1 MMAHDPAALIPEARH
16 DTQPHPRSAV
26 ALPPNAWRACKAL
39 LRRDFVLA
47 WRRRGELF
55 LPLLYA
61 VIVTAL
67 FPFALGP
74 DPQLL
79 GRIAGGVLLV
89 IVVLSMLPA
98 LESMFRA
105 DLEDGTLEQWLLA
118 PQSLALLTL
127 TRVIA
132 HWLTTALPLVVVMP
146 CLGALLNLPV
156 KVLPVLMLA
165 LLLATPLLVLLGA
178 VLSALTAGARRSGIL
193 LALMLLPL
201 AVPVVI
207 FAAGAIAA
215 AQSDMPYLA
224 PLTWLAAALVLAIVL
239 APLACAAA
247 LRIAVEA

>member
-1 MMAHDPAALIPEARH
+1 MVTAIQPIAESTPPAHKTR
-16 DTQPHPRSAV
+16 PRSPGT
-26 ALPPNAWRACKAL
+26 LGACAAL

-74 DPQLL
+74 DPELL
-79 GRIAGGVLLV
+79 ARIAGGVLLV
-89 IVVLSMLPA
+89 IVVLAMLPA
-98 LESMFRA
+98 LESMFRT
-105 DLEDGTLEQWLLA
+105 DLEDGTLEQWVLA
-118 PQSLALLTL
+118 PQPLALLAL

-132 HWLTTALPLVVVMP
+132 HWLTTVLPLIVVMP
-146 CLGALLNLPV
+146 LLGALLNLPV
-156 KVLPVLMLA
+156 KVLPVLIVA
-165 LLLATPLLVLLGA
+165 LLLATPLLVLLGS

-215 AQSDMPYLA
+215 AQIGMPFLA

>member
-1 MMAHDPAALIPEARH
+1 MVTAIQPIADPAPVTTTTRSRSPG
-16 DTQPHPRSAV
+16 TPH
-26 ALPPNAWRACKAL
+26 ACAAL
-39 LRRDFVLA
+39 LRRDLVLA

-89 IVVLSMLPA
+89 IVVLAMLPA

-118 PQSLALLTL
+118 PQPLALLAL

-132 HWLTTALPLVVVMP
+132 HWLTTVLPLLVVMP
-146 CLGALLNLPV
+146 LLGALLNLSV

-165 LLLATPLLVLLGA
+165 LLLATPLLALLGA
-178 VLSALTAGARRSGIL
+178 VLSALAAGARRSGIL

-215 AQSDMPYLA
+215 AQSGMPYLA
-224 PLTWLAAALVLAIVL
+224 PLTWLAAALVMAIVL

>member
-1 MMAHDPAALIPEARH
+1 MASTAQSMHDDRVARDRRTSGTSASAACI
-16 DTQPHPRSAV
+16 
-26 ALPPNAWRACKAL
+26 AL
-39 LRRDFVLA
+39 LRRDLVLA

-61 VIVTAL
+61 VIVAAL

-74 DPQLL
+74 DPELL
-79 GRIAGGVLLV
+79 ARISGGVLLV
-89 IVVLSMLPA
+89 IVVLAMLPA
-98 LESMFRA
+98 LESMFRV

-118 PQSLALLTL
+118 PQPLALLAL

-132 HWLTTALPLVVVMP
+132 HWLTTVLPLVVVMP
-146 CLGALLNLPV
+146 LLGALLNLPV
-156 KVLPVLMLA
+156 KVLPVLIVA
-165 LLLATPLLVLLGA
+165 LLLATPLLVLLGS
-178 VLSALTAGARRSGIL
+178 VLSALAAGARRSGIL

-215 AQSDMPYLA
+215 AQAGMPFIA
-224 PLTWLAAALVLAIVL
+224 PLTWLAAALILAIVL

-247 LRIAVEA
+247 LRIAVES

>member
-1 MMAHDPAALIPEARH
+1 M
-16 DTQPHPRSAV
+16 TQPRS
-26 ALPPNAWRACKAL
+26 PGSWCACGAS

-89 IVVLSMLPA
+89 IVVLAMLPA

-118 PQSLALLTL
+118 PQSLALLAL

-132 HWLTTALPLVVVMP
+132 HWLTTVLPLIIVMP
-146 CLGALLNLPV
+146 LLGALLNLPV
-156 KVLPVLMLA
+156 KVLPVLLAA
-165 LLLATPLLVLLGA
+165 LLLATPLLALLGA
-178 VLSALTAGARRSGIL
+178 VLSALAAGARRSGIL

-207 FAAGAIAA
+207 FAAGAVSA
-215 AQSDMPYLA
+215 AQSGAPYLA
-224 PLTWLAAALVLAIVL
+224 PLSWLAAALVLAIVL

-247 LRIAVEA
+247 LRIAVES

>member
-1 MMAHDPAALIPEARH
+1 MASTAQSMHDDRVARGRRSSGTSASAACI
-16 DTQPHPRSAV
+16 
-26 ALPPNAWRACKAL
+26 AL
-39 LRRDFVLA
+39 LRRDLVLA

-61 VIVTAL
+61 VIVAAL

-74 DPQLL
+74 DPELL
-79 GRIAGGVLLV
+79 ARIAGGVLLV
-89 IVVLSMLPA
+89 IVVLAMLPA
-98 LESMFRA
+98 LESMFRV

-118 PQSLALLTL
+118 PQPLALLAL

-132 HWLTTALPLVVVMP
+132 HWLTTVLPLVVVMP
-146 CLGALLNLPV
+146 LLGALLNLPV
-156 KVLPVLMLA
+156 KVLPVLIVA
-165 LLLATPLLVLLGA
+165 LLLATPLLVLLGS
-178 VLSALTAGARRSGIL
+178 VLSALAAGARRSGIL

-215 AQSDMPYLA
+215 AQAGMPFIA
-224 PLTWLAAALVLAIVL
+224 PLTWLAAALILAIVL

-247 LRIAVEA
+247 LRIAVET

>member
-1 MMAHDPAALIPEARH
+1 MVTAAQPIA
-16 DTQPHPRSAV
+16 DTNRATPTSRTTAT
-26 ALPPNAWRACKAL
+26 NGWRACNAL

-89 IVVLSMLPA
+89 ITVLAMLPA
-98 LESMFRA
+98 LDSMFRA

-118 PQSLALLTL
+118 PQPLALLAL

-132 HWLTTALPLVVVMP
+132 HWLTTVLPLIVVMP
-146 CLGALLNLPV
+146 LLGALLDLPAN
-156 KVLPVLMLA
+156 VLPVLMLA
-165 LLLATPLLVLLGA
+165 LLLATPLLALLGA
-178 VLSALTAGARRSGIL
+178 VLAALAVGARRSGIL
-193 LALMLLPL
+193 IALMLLPL

-215 AQSDMPYLA
+215 AQSDLPYLA
-224 PLTWLAAALVLAIVL
+224 PLAWLAAALALAIVL

>member
-1 MMAHDPAALIPEARH
+1 MATAVQPIVDSMPAAQMARAH
-16 DTQPHPRSAV
+16 SPGT
-26 ALPPNAWRACKAL
+26 WRACAAL

-74 DPQLL
+74 DPELL
-79 GRIAGGVLLV
+79 ARIAGGVLLV
-89 IVVLSMLPA
+89 IAVLAMLPA
-98 LESMFRA
+98 LEAMFRA

-118 PQSLALLTL
+118 PQPLALLAL

-132 HWLTTALPLVVVMP
+132 HWLTTVLPLIVVMP
-146 CLGALLNLPV
+146 LLGALLNLPM
-156 KVLPVLMLA
+156 KVLPVLIVA
-165 LLLATPLLVLLGA
+165 LLLATPLLVLLGS

-215 AQSDMPYLA
+215 AQSGMPYLA

-247 LRIAVEA
+247 LRIAVET

>member
-1 MMAHDPAALIPEARH
+1 MIAAVQPITEKTPVAQVAR
-16 DTQPHPRSAV
+16 PRTAGT
-26 ALPPNAWRACKAL
+26 WRACGAL
-39 LRRDFVLA
+39 LRRDFLLA

-89 IVVLSMLPA
+89 IVVLAMLPA
-98 LESMFRA
+98 LESMFRQ
-105 DLEDGTLEQWLLA
+105 DLEDGSLEQWLLA
-118 PQSLALLTL
+118 PQPLALLVL

-132 HWLTTALPLVVVMP
+132 HWLTTVLPLLIVMP
-146 CLGALLNLPV
+146 LLGTLLDLPAN
-156 KVLPVLMLA
+156 VLPVLMLA
-165 LLLATPLLVLLGA
+165 LLLATPLLALLGA
-178 VLSALTAGARRSGIL
+178 VLSALAAGARGSGIL

-215 AQSDMPYLA
+215 AQSGMPSLA
-224 PLTWLAAALVLAIVL
+224 PLWWLAAALVLAIVL

>member
-1 MMAHDPAALIPEARH
+1 MVSIAQTADGPKDATGAPMAHAPGAW
-16 DTQPHPRSAV
+16 SA
-26 ALPPNAWRACKAL
+26 CIAL

-74 DPQLL
+74 DPELL
-79 GRIAGGVLLV
+79 ARIAGGVLLV
-89 IVVLSMLPA
+89 IVVLAMLPA

-118 PQSLALLTL
+118 PQPLALLAL

-132 HWLTTALPLVVVMP
+132 HWLTIVLPLIVVMP
-146 CLGALLNLPV
+146 LLGALLNLPM
-156 KVLPVLMLA
+156 KVLPVLIVA
-165 LLLATPLLVLLGA
+165 LLLATPLLVLLGS
-178 VLSALTAGARRSGIL
+178 VLSALAAGARRSGIL
-193 LALMLLPL
+193 MALMLLPL

-207 FAAGAIAA
+207 FAAGAVAA
-215 AQSDMPYLA
+215 AQSGMPSIA

-247 LRIAVEA
+247 LRITVEA

>member
-1 MMAHDPAALIPEARH
+1 MASTVQSLAHDVPAPPGMTRPA
-16 DTQPHPRSAV
+16 SAFG
-26 ALPPNAWRACKAL
+26 ACRAL
-39 LRRDFVLA
+39 LRRDFTLA

-61 VIVTAL
+61 VIVAAL

-89 IVVLSMLPA
+89 IVVLAMLPA
-98 LESMFRA
+98 LESMFRT
-105 DLEDGTLEQWLLA
+105 DLDDGTLEQWLLA
-118 PQSLALLTL
+118 PQPLALLAL

-132 HWLTTALPLVVVMP
+132 HWLTTVLPLLIVMP
-146 CLGALLNLPV
+146 LLGALLDLRV
-156 KVLPVLMLA
+156 DVLPVLLLA

-178 VLSALTAGARRSGIL
+178 VLSALAAGARRSGIL

-215 AQSDMPYLA
+215 AQSGMPYLA

-247 LRIAVEA
+247 LRIAVES

>member
-1 MMAHDPAALIPEARH
+1 MASTAQSMHDDRVARGRRSSGTSASAACI
-16 DTQPHPRSAV
+16 
-26 ALPPNAWRACKAL
+26 AL
-39 LRRDFVLA
+39 LRRDLVLA

-61 VIVTAL
+61 VIVAAL

-74 DPQLL
+74 DPELL
-79 GRIAGGVLLV
+79 ARISGGVLLV
-89 IVVLSMLPA
+89 IVVLAMLPA
-98 LESMFRA
+98 LESMFRV

-118 PQSLALLTL
+118 PQPLALLAL

-132 HWLTTALPLVVVMP
+132 HWLTTVLPLVVVMP
-146 CLGALLNLPV
+146 LLGALLNLPI
-156 KVLPVLMLA
+156 KVLPVLIVA
-165 LLLATPLLVLLGA
+165 LLLATPLLVLLGS
-178 VLSALTAGARRSGIL
+178 VLSALAAGARRSGIL

-215 AQSDMPYLA
+215 AQAGMPFIA
-224 PLTWLAAALVLAIVL
+224 PLTWLAAALILAIVL

-247 LRIAVEA
+247 LRIAVES

>member
-1 MMAHDPAALIPEARH
+1 MASNAQSMLDDRTTRNPAGVHA
-16 DTQPHPRSAV
+16 SAT
-26 ALPPNAWRACKAL
+26 AACAAL
-39 LRRDFVLA
+39 LRRDFMLA

-61 VIVTAL
+61 IIVAAL

-89 IVVLSMLPA
+89 ITVLAMLPA

-118 PQSLALLTL
+118 PQPLALLAL

-132 HWLTTALPLVVVMP
+132 HWLTTVLPLLIVMP
-146 CLGALLNLPV
+146 LLGALLDLPAN
-156 KVLPVLMLA
+156 VLPVLELA

-178 VLSALTAGARRSGIL
+178 VLSALAAGARRSGIL

-207 FAAGAIAA
+207 FAAGAVAA
-215 AQSDMPYLA
+215 VQSGMSPLA
-224 PLTWLAAALVLAIVL
+224 PLAWLGAALALAIVL
-239 APLACAAA
+239 APLACASA
-247 LRIAVEA
+247 LRIAVES

>member
-1 MMAHDPAALIPEARH
+1 MADTLSSVLERLHDEPVTVTRTPG
-16 DTQPHPRSAV
+16 
-26 ALPPNAWRACKAL
+26 AWRACRAL

-89 IVVLSMLPA
+89 IVVLAMLPA
-98 LESMFRA
+98 LESMFRS

-118 PQSLALLTL
+118 PQPLALLVL

-132 HWLTTALPLVVVMP
+132 HWLTTVLPLLIVMP
-146 CLGALLNLPV
+146 LLGALLDLPAN
-156 KVLPVLMLA
+156 VLPVLILA
-165 LLLATPLLVLLGA
+165 LALATPLLALLGA
-178 VLSALTAGARRSGIL
+178 VLSALAAGARRSGIL

-215 AQSDMPYLA
+215 AQSGMPYLA
-224 PLTWLAAALVLAIVL
+224 PLSWLAAALVLAIVL
-239 APLACAAA
+239 APLAGAAA
-247 LRIAVEA
+247 LRIAVEG

>member
-1 MMAHDPAALIPEARH
+1 M
-16 DTQPHPRSAV
+16 
-26 ALPPNAWRACKAL
+26 
-39 LRRDFVLA
+39 LA

-74 DPQLL
+74 DPRLL

-89 IVVLSMLPA
+89 ITVLAMLPA
-98 LESMFRA
+98 LDSMFRA

-118 PQSLALLTL
+118 PQPLPLLAL

-132 HWLTTALPLVVVMP
+132 HWLTTVLPLIIVMP
-146 CLGALLNLPV
+146 LLGALLDLPAN
-156 KVLPVLMLA
+156 VLPVLMLA
-165 LLLATPLLVLLGA
+165 LLLATPLLALLGA
-178 VLSALTAGARRSGIL
+178 VLAALAVGARRSGIL

-215 AQSDMPYLA
+215 AQSGLPYLA
-224 PLTWLAAALVLAIVL
+224 PLAWLAAALVLAIVL

>member
-1 MMAHDPAALIPEARH
+1 MVTAV
-16 DTQPHPRSAV
+16 QPIIDLVSNTRKIRPVS
-26 ALPPNAWRACKAL
+26 PSAWRACRAL
-39 LRRDFVLA
+39 LRRDFLLA

-74 DPQLL
+74 DPLLL

-89 IVVLSMLPA
+89 IVVLAMLPA
-98 LESMFRA
+98 LESMFRS

-118 PQSLALLTL
+118 PQPLALLAL

-132 HWLTTALPLVVVMP
+132 HWLTTVLPLIIVMP
-146 CLGALLNLPV
+146 LLGALLDLPAN
-156 KVLPVLMLA
+156 VLPVLMLA
-165 LLLATPLLVLLGA
+165 LLLATPLLALLGA
-178 VLSALTAGARRSGIL
+178 VLSALAAGARRSGIL

-215 AQSDMPYLA
+215 AQSGLPYLA
-224 PLTWLAAALVLAIVL
+224 PLSWLAAALVLAIVL

>member
-1 MMAHDPAALIPEARH
+1 MVTAIQPIIDSLSNARKLR
-16 DTQPHPRSAV
+16 PVSPS
-26 ALPPNAWRACKAL
+26 AWRACHAL

-47 WRRRGELF
+47 WKRRGELF

-79 GRIAGGVLLV
+79 GPIAGGVLLV
-89 IVVLSMLPA
+89 IVVLAMLPA
-98 LESMFRA
+98 LESMFRS
-105 DLEDGTLEQWLLA
+105 DLDDGTLEQWLLA
-118 PQSLALLTL
+118 PQPLALLAL

-132 HWLTTALPLVVVMP
+132 HWLTTVLPLIIVMP
-146 CLGALLNLPV
+146 LLGALLDLPAN
-156 KVLPVLMLA
+156 VLPVLMLA
-165 LLLATPLLVLLGA
+165 LLLATPLLALLGA
-178 VLSALTAGARRSGIL
+178 VLSALAVGARGSGIL

-215 AQSDMPYLA
+215 AQSGLPYLA
-224 PLTWLAAALVLAIVL
+224 PLSWLAAALVLAIVL

>member
-1 MMAHDPAALIPEARH
+1 MVTAV
-16 DTQPHPRSAV
+16 QPIANSTPVAPTTDQRSSGT
-26 ALPPNAWRACKAL
+26 LRACAAL
-39 LRRDFVLA
+39 LRRDFTLA

-61 VIVTAL
+61 VIVAAL

-74 DPQLL
+74 DPELL

-89 IVVLSMLPA
+89 IVVLAMLPA
-98 LESMFRA
+98 LESMFRS

-118 PQSLALLTL
+118 PQPLALLAL

-132 HWLTTALPLVVVMP
+132 HWLTTVLPLIIVMP
-146 CLGALLNLPV
+146 LLGALLNLPV
-156 KVLPVLMLA
+156 KVLPVLMLT

-178 VLSALTAGARRSGIL
+178 VLSALAAGARRSGIL
-193 LALMLLPL
+193 VALMLLPL

-215 AQSDMPYLA
+215 AQSGMPYVA

>member
-1 MMAHDPAALIPEARH
+1 MITAAQTVDIRSTAIAAKDARAV
-16 DTQPHPRSAV
+16 RASSA
-26 ALPPNAWRACKAL
+26 WHACRAL

-89 IVVLSMLPA
+89 IVVLAMLPA
-98 LESMFRA
+98 LESMFRS

-118 PQSLALLTL
+118 PQSLALLAL
-127 TRVIA
+127 TRIIA
-132 HWLTTALPLVVVMP
+132 HWLTTVLPLIIVMP
-146 CLGALLNLPV
+146 LLGALLDLPANI
-156 KVLPVLMLA
+156 LPVLMLA
-165 LLLATPLLVLLGA
+165 LLLATPLLALLGA
-178 VLSALTAGARRSGIL
+178 VLSALAAGARRSGIL

-207 FAAGAIAA
+207 FAAGAVAA
-215 AQSDMPYLA
+215 AQSGLPYLA
-224 PLTWLAAALVLAIVL
+224 PLSWLAAALVLAIVL
-239 APLACAAA
+239 APFACAAA

>member
-1 MMAHDPAALIPEARH
+1 MVTAVQPIVDSKSDARKTRSVSPTAL
-16 DTQPHPRSAV
+16 
-26 ALPPNAWRACKAL
+26 RACHAL

-89 IVVLSMLPA
+89 IVVLAMLPA
-98 LESMFRA
+98 LESMFRS

-118 PQSLALLTL
+118 PQPLALLAL

-132 HWLTTALPLVVVMP
+132 HWLITVLPLIIVMP
-146 CLGALLNLPV
+146 LLGALLDLPAN
-156 KVLPVLMLA
+156 VLPVLMLA
-165 LLLATPLLVLLGA
+165 LLLATPLLALLGA
-178 VLSALTAGARRSGIL
+178 VLSALAAGARRSGIL

-215 AQSDMPYLA
+215 AQSGLPYLA
-224 PLTWLAAALVLAIVL
+224 PLSWLAAALVLAIVL

>member
-1 MMAHDPAALIPEARH
+1 MAGAAPAQQSVMTGTALPAATA
-16 DTQPHPRSAV
+16 PRP
-26 ALPPNAWRACKAL
+26 LRACAAV

-61 VIVTAL
+61 VIVAAL

-74 DPQLL
+74 DPALL

-89 IVVLSMLPA
+89 IVVLAMLPA

-105 DLEDGTLEQWLLA
+105 DLDDGTLEQWLLA
-118 PQSLALLTL
+118 PQPLALLAL

-132 HWLTTALPLVVVMP
+132 HWLTTVLPLIIVMP
-146 CLGALLNLPV
+146 LLGALLNLPV
-156 KVLPVLMLA
+156 KVLPVLLLA

-207 FAAGAIAA
+207 FAAGAVAA
-215 AQSDMPYLA
+215 AQSGMPYLA
-224 PLTWLAAALVLAIVL
+224 PLVWLAAALVLAIVL

-247 LRIAVEA
+247 LRVAVGG

>member
-1 MMAHDPAALIPEARH
+1 MSSTAQSMTDDRIARGATGARAGAAG
-16 DTQPHPRSAV
+16 
-26 ALPPNAWRACKAL
+26 ACMAL
-39 LRRDFVLA
+39 LRRDLVLA

-61 VIVTAL
+61 LIVTAL

-89 IVVLSMLPA
+89 IVVLTMLPA
-98 LESMFRA
+98 LDSMFRT

-118 PQSLALLTL
+118 PQPLALLAL

-132 HWLTTALPLVVVMP
+132 HWLTTALPLIVVMP
-146 CLGALLNLPV
+146 LLGALLDLPA
-156 KVLPVLMLA
+156 KVLPVLVLA
-165 LLLATPLLVLLGA
+165 LLLATPLLVLLGS
-178 VLSALTAGARRSGIL
+178 VLSALAAGTRRSGIL

-215 AQSDMPYLA
+215 AQSGMPFIA
-224 PLTWLAAALVLAIVL
+224 PLTWLAAALILAIVL

-247 LRIAVEA
+247 LRIAVES

>member
-1 MMAHDPAALIPEARH
+1 MADTAQSIPDGAGVV
-16 DTQPHPRSAV
+16 TATG
-26 ALPPNAWRACKAL
+26 RAGTAGAGACAAL

-61 VIVTAL
+61 VIVAAL

-74 DPQLL
+74 DPELL
-79 GRIAGGVLLV
+79 SRIAGGVLLV
-89 IVVLSMLPA
+89 IVVLAMLPA

-118 PQSLALLTL
+118 PQPLALLAL

-132 HWLTTALPLVVVMP
+132 HWLTTVLPLVVVMP
-146 CLGALLNLPV
+146 LLGALLNLPV
-156 KVLPVLMLA
+156 KVLPVLIVA
-165 LLLATPLLVLLGA
+165 LLLATPLLALLGS
-178 VLSALTAGARRSGIL
+178 VLSALAAGARRSGIL

-207 FAAGAIAA
+207 FAAGAVAA
-215 AQSDMPYLA
+215 AQSGMPYIA

-247 LRIAVEA
+247 IRIAVES

>member
-1 MMAHDPAALIPEARH
+1 MASTAQSIVDG
-16 DTQPHPRSAV
+16 TTAV
-26 ALPPNAWRACKAL
+26 TRAEHAGAFGACHAL

-61 VIVTAL
+61 VIVASL

-74 DPQLL
+74 DPVLL
-79 GRIAGGVLLV
+79 ARIAGGVLLV
-89 IVVLSMLPA
+89 IVVLAMLPA

-118 PQSLALLTL
+118 PQPLALLVL

-132 HWLTTALPLVVVMP
+132 HWLTTVLPLLIVMP
-146 CLGALLNLPV
+146 LLGALLDLPAD
-156 KVLPVLMLA
+156 VLPVLMLA
-165 LLLATPLLVLLGA
+165 LLLATPLLALLGA
-178 VLSALTAGARRSGIL
+178 VLSALTAGARGSGIL

-215 AQSDMPYLA
+215 AQSGMPYLA
-224 PLTWLAAALVLAIVL
+224 PLSWLAAALVLAIVL

>member
-1 MMAHDPAALIPEARH
+1 MASTAQSMHDDRVARGRRSFGTSASAACI
-16 DTQPHPRSAV
+16 
-26 ALPPNAWRACKAL
+26 AL
-39 LRRDFVLA
+39 LRRDLVLA

-61 VIVTAL
+61 VIVAAL

-74 DPQLL
+74 DPALL
-79 GRIAGGVLLV
+79 ARIAGGVLLV
-89 IVVLSMLPA
+89 IVVLAMLPA
-98 LESMFRA
+98 LESMFRV

-118 PQSLALLTL
+118 PQPLALLAL

-132 HWLTTALPLVVVMP
+132 HWLTTVLPLVVVMP
-146 CLGALLNLPV
+146 LLGALLNLPV
-156 KVLPVLMLA
+156 KVLPVLIVA
-165 LLLATPLLVLLGA
+165 LLLATPLLVLLGS
-178 VLSALTAGARRSGIL
+178 VLSALAAGARRSGIL

-215 AQSDMPYLA
+215 AQAGMPFIA
-224 PLTWLAAALVLAIVL
+224 PLTWLAAALILAIVL

-247 LRIAVEA
+247 LRIAVES